1 MAYRTRI
8 AKPDEESVSY
18 WLSIGDLMAS
28 ILIIFIL
35 LFITRTVQA
44 NNMLMQKEEYIENL
58 TSVKNKIIAKLKNE
72 FEKEDMKIDIDPTN
86 GAIKIDEKILFNSG
100 EYRLKA
106 EGKRYLKE
114 FVPVYVG
121 ILLGDEEIKSEVSQ
135 IIIEGHTD
143 DVGTYI
149 FNMDLSQKRAYEVVQ
164 FIYLEM
170 DDFEHKEDLKKYITA
185 NGRSMMNPVMDKNT
199 NTIDR
204 EKSRRVQFLFKLKE
218 DEILKKISEQIKG
231 GIN

>member
-1 MAYRTRI
+1 MAYKTRI
-8 AKPDEESVSY
+8 VKPDEETVSY

-44 NNMLMQKEEYIENL
+44 NNMLMQKEEYIQEL
-58 TSVKNKIIAKLKNE
+58 SSVKNKIIAKLKNE
-72 FEKEDMKIDIDPTN
+72 FDKEDMRIDIDPTS

-100 EYRLKA
+100 EYKLKE

-121 ILLGDEEIKSEVSQ
+121 ILLGDDEIKNEVSQ

-149 FNMDLSQKRAYEVVQ
+149 YNMDLSQKRAYEVVQ
-164 FIYLEM
+164 FIYMEM
-170 DDFEHKEDLKKYITA
+170 GDFKYKEDLKRYITA
-185 NGRSMMNPVMDKNT
+185 NGRSMMNPVIDKTT
-199 NTIDR
+199 NSIDR

-218 DEILKKISEQIKG
+218 DELLKKISEQIKG